1 MGSYPVVGIAEAREK
16 AEAVQLQI
24 SKHIDPIEDAKAAL
38 VLTLP
43 IKHTF
48 KTAALAALPDLQIRW
63 KSDSSTVRW
72 LGRMEN
78 HIFPKIGEVLLE
90 QLNVDH
96 IATVLR
102 PIWTKHPETAVKVK
116 HDIGLVLRW
125 CKARK
130 LIDQIVSSDVA
141 DVLGKSLERKP
152 THQPM
157 MRFDA
162 IPEFVSE
169 FLISGTSTTQNLILF
184 TILTAVRSANAKAA
198 SWAEFDL
205 ANGIWSIPPE
215 KMKVDKPLRVPL
227 SSGVLAIL
235 ERQRGLH
242 PVLVFPSPRALMLSD
257 MAMMSFLRKHNA
269 PSDVEGR
276 TATAHGFRSSFK
288 IWAVEGGH
296 LDELSEIALGH
307 SVGNKVSRAYRRTDQ
322 LDQRRPMMQAWSDF
336 VVGKPKGR
344 SMADSIKQ
352 HLRNG
357 Q

>member
-1 MGSYPVVGIAEAREK
+1 MALLTEAKARNIKPTDKPIPHGGVAGLRLMPSKTKGRGKWVLRFVSPVTGKRRDAGLGSYPVVGIAEAREK
-16 AEAVQLQI
+16 AEAMQLQI

-43 IKHTF
+43 IRHTF
-48 KTAALAALPDLQIRW
+48 I
-63 KSDSSTVRW
+63 
-72 LGRMEN
+72 
-78 HIFPKIGEVLLE
+78 
-90 QLNVDH
+90 
-96 IATVLR
+96 
-102 PIWTKHPETAVKVK
+102 
-116 HDIGLVLRW
+116 
-125 CKARK
+125 
-130 LIDQIVSSDVA
+130 A

-162 IPEFVSE
+162 IPGFVSE
-169 FLISGTSTTQNLILF
+169 FLIAGTSTTQNLILF
-184 TILTAVRSANAKAA
+184 TILTAVRSANARAA

-205 ANGIWSIPPE
+205 ANGIWSIPSE
-215 KMKVDKPLRVPL
+215 KMKVDKPLRLPL
-227 SSGVLAIL
+227 STGVLAIL

-242 PVLVFPSPRALMLSD
+242 PVLVFPSPRELILSD
-257 MAMMSFLRKHNA
+257 MAMTSFLRKHNA

-288 IWAVEGGH
+288 IWAVEAGH

-322 LDQRRPMMQAWSDF
+322 LDQRRPMMHAWSDF
-336 VVGKPKGR
+336 VVGPPRGR

-352 HLRNG
+352 YLKNG
-357 Q
+357 P